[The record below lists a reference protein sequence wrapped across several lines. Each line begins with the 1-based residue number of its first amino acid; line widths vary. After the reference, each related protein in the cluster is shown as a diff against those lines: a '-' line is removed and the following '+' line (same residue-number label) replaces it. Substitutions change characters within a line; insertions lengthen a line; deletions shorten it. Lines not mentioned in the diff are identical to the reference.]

1 MGAAPVRPLLYISLA
16 ATSWGSA
23 GAAAALLYRTSGLSP
38 IAVSCWRFAMG
49 AVLLLAGRA
58 FIARA
63 VGKGR
68 TRPIALVA
76 TGVLMA
82 VFQTGYLA
90 AVAFAGL
97 SVGTAAWGTASS
109 ASRWNVYTHVAHDTQ
124 REAISHMDPFAEDE
138 PCAQSGEDRPGA
150 QRACSSADCRAPP
163 ETRLPHTLPSKR
175 PAP

>member
-16 ATSWGSA
+16 ATSWGGA
-23 GAAAALLYRTSGLSP
+23 GAPPHCSRAGGLSP
-38 IAVSCWRFAMG
+38 TAVSCWRFAMG

-68 TRPIALVA
+68 ARPIALVA

-97 SVGTAAWGTASS
+97 SVAPQPGAGRVT
-109 ASRWNVYTHVAHDTQ
+109 SRWNVYTHVAHDTQ

-138 PCAQSGEDRPGA
+138 PCARDAVKTGPAPSAPAQAPTAGHRLRPG
-150 QRACSSADCRAPP
+150 CR
-163 ETRLPHTLPSKR
+163 HTLPSKR